1 MTEYCFCQLA
11 LYNPVK
17 NKADGIIIS
26 SKFIFSCHDVA
37 RLALTITHSL
47 INYQRGRV
55 GTLVTGS
62 ILPHCC
68 DCLKPGPGLPTTCHS
83 NVCVQLFEVRTDISG
98 IIDHHCYSFHFAVAN
113 IFKGR
118 WEITN
123 FIYILQ
129 SNSNSEKKI
138 NVLFLNC
145 LQNNIRTV

>member
-1 MTEYCFCQLA
+1 MRWWCRLLCSWLDCIVLADRNNTPSSHYPDSEPTSFCCYPLMLRSLHGEAARDNVMTEYCFCQLA

-83 NVCVQLFEVRTDISG
+83 YVWL
-98 IIDHHCYSFHFAVAN
+98 YSA
-113 IFKGR
+113 
-118 WEITN
+118 
-123 FIYILQ
+123 
-129 SNSNSEKKI
+129 S
-138 NVLFLNC
+138 
-145 LQNNIRTV
+145 